1 MQLCAVDRVKYSAR
15 HGGGTGGRPGSFEEM
30 KVNQSH
36 KVRATKQH
44 QAGAKTKAV
53 KAGKPYR
60 GANFVANKEPS
71 AKKNAARSAASRK
84 ATKK

>member
-1 MQLCAVDRVKYSAR
+1 M
-15 HGGGTGGRPGSFEEM
+15 
-30 KVNQSH
+30 NQSR
-36 KVRATKQH
+36 KVHATKQH
-44 QAGAKTKAV
+44 QSSAKTKTV

-60 GANFVANKEPS
+60 GANFVANREPS